1 MVNIVVFGIG
11 ESYRNREHF
20 FKENSSRIHIV
31 GFIDNNQAV
40 QGKVLNG
47 VKVYAPDDIFQIHF
61 DSIVILSNRY
71 KKEMSRQVLDLG
83 IEQNLIWDEK
93 KLIQNVLRGKRTLYN
108 GKKCNCYTKKEKILI
123 VTTNMGFDGGT
134 MVAIVCGTGFTE

>member
-1 MVNIVVFGIG
+1 M
-11 ESYRNREHF
+11 
-20 FKENSSRIHIV
+20 
-31 GFIDNNQAV
+31 
-40 QGKVLNG
+40 LNG

-93 KLIQNVLRGKRTLYN
+93 N
-108 GKKCNCYTKKEKILI
+108 
-123 VTTNMGFDGGT
+123 
-134 MVAIVCGTGFTE
+134 